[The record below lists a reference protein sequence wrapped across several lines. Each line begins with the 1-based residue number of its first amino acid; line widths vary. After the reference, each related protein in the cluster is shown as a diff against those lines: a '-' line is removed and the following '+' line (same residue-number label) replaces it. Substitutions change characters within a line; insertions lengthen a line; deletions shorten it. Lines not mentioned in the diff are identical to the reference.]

1 MHLTL
6 LLVLSLSFVAQ
17 AATGPNQVLS
27 QNRLAYYGATFSP
40 RMGGDLKQALYN
52 ILASRHGSSAG
63 RFDSIGSCTGEC
75 YQHTPVGYSNARTI
89 LFGEL
94 FLERDARGTYVTEV
108 YCDQKVY
115 FRSVSDISR
124 MDRQVN
130 IEHTWPQ
137 SKFSPAFN
145 KDLQKSDLHHLFP
158 SNSQANG
165 VRGNYE
171 FGDPKAQ
178 MDQDVPGCPTS
189 QISDDHVSR
198 VFTPPAE
205 HRGNVARALF
215 YFSIRYRLPISK
227 SQENAL
233 RRWHRQDPVDAEER
247 ERHGQIAEHQLNRNP
262 FVDYPELV
270 DSIADF

>member
-6 LLVLSLSFVAQ
+6 LLVLSLNFSAL

-27 QNRLAYYGATFSP
+27 QNRLAYYGEGFSP
-40 RMGGDLKQALYN
+40 RTSSDLKQVLYN
-52 ILASRHGSSAG
+52 ILASKHSSSAG

-75 YQHTPVGYSNARTI
+75 YQHTPVGYSNARKI

-94 FLERDARGTYVTEV
+94 FMERDSSGTFVTEV
-108 YCDQKVY
+108 YCDRKIY
-115 FRSVSDISR
+115 FRNVSEISR
-124 MDRQVN
+124 MDRIVN

-145 KDLQKSDLHHLFP
+145 EDMQKSDLHHLFP

-165 VRGNYE
+165 IRANYE

-178 MDQDVPGCPTS
+178 FDQDVPGCPTS
-189 QISDDHVSR
+189 QLSDDHSNR
-198 VFTPPAE
+198 VFTPPVQ

-215 YFSIRYRLPISK
+215 YFSVRYRLPISK
-227 SQENAL
+227 AQETAL
-233 RRWHRQDPVDAEER
+233 RRWHRQDPIDAEER
-247 ERHGQIAEHQLNRNP
+247 ERHSQIAEHQFNRNP
-262 FVDYPELV
+262 FVDFPDLV
-270 DSIADF
+270 DAIADF